1 MKKSILIVFAALLL
15 QACSHTYVASDYE
28 IREEHVP
35 AFDVNGDVTV
45 QGGYEEATPVQ
56 MRNNISGDL
65 KQISDQ
71 MASQLQEEIRTRG
84 GANGPAKQI
93 TVRVTDMDVANR
105 MVYMEG
111 RINVELALGN
121 GETVSFEKR
130 KGRPGVIDSVLDGA
144 IGQAV
149 LEALSNEE
157 VQAYLA
163 E

>member
-1 MKKSILIVFAALLL
+1 MKKSVLIVFAALFL
-15 QACSHTYVASDYE
+15 QACSHTYVANEYE
-28 IREEHVP
+28 LEEERIP

-45 QGGYEEATPVQ
+45 EGGYAEATPVQ
-56 MRNNISGDL
+56 MRGNINGDL

-84 GANGPAKQI
+84 GASGPSKQI

-111 RINVELALGN
+111 RVTVELTLGN

-130 KGRPGVIDSVLDGA
+130 NGSPGVIDRVLNGTIA
-144 IGQAV
+144 RAV
-149 LEALSNEE
+149 IEALGNEE

>member
-1 MKKSILIVFAALLL
+1 MKKSMLIVFAALLL

-28 IREEHVP
+28 IEEEYVP

-45 QGGYEEATPVQ
+45 EGGYEEETPVQ
-56 MRNNISGDL
+56 MRDNINGDL
-65 KQISDQ
+65 KQISEQ

-84 GANGPAKQI
+84 GASGPEKQI
-93 TVRVTDMDVANR
+93 TVRVTNMNVASR

-111 RINVELALGN
+111 QINVELTLGN

-130 KGRPGVIDSVLDGA
+130 KGRPGAIDSVLDGA

-149 LEALSNEE
+149 LEALSNED
-157 VQAYLA
+157 VQDYLA